1 MPFIVYSRK
10 YVPNNL
16 SSNQKEFFK
25 QADNSFGYNSN
36 FNQTF
41 SVSFC
46 SACHSKYEHIKK
58 VKSNTT
64 EIKQLESFLYNNNC
78 DSELKFKLFVENE
91 TGNTLPRKVLR
102 LNYRTGAMI
111 LQDNDDW
118 KEFLKLYKSIIT
130 DKTICVYVTMNKQI
144 KKRKQEL
151 MMDLNSEKSNE
162 PKSKA
167 LFHST
172 NTFGLSGPPNTN
184 NSFTSAIHSSK
195 IVHKFFLELK
205 VINNESGSYT
215 QFERA
220 FENEKIT
227 LDTIKELSE
236 SDLIELGVNKMGW
249 RKKIMKL
256 AREY

>member
-1 MPFIVYSRK
+1 MSDSLYLIGTCYSCQKCLLCFKEFSIYPCGCNQKTKPKACNQSNKKTIRVYSRK

-91 TGNTLPRKVLR
+91 TGNTLPRK
-102 LNYRTGAMI
+102 
-111 LQDNDDW
+111 
-118 KEFLKLYKSIIT
+118 
-130 DKTICVYVTMNKQI
+130 
-144 KKRKQEL
+144 
-151 MMDLNSEKSNE
+151 DLNSEKSNE

-167 LFHST
+167 LCIS
-172 NTFGLSGPPNTN
+172 N
-184 NSFTSAIHSSK
+184 N
-195 IVHKFFLELK
+195 
-205 VINNESGSYT
+205 NNADKDEMDKAD
-215 QFERA
+215 Q
-220 FENEKIT
+220 IT
-227 LDTIKELSE
+227 
-236 SDLIELGVNKMGW
+236 
-249 RKKIMKL
+249 KL
-256 AREY
+256 